1 LGRREKWDNK
11 GLKKG
16 QEMVFGK
23 EMVGGSRGAEVA
35 SITVTK

>member
-23 EMVGGSRGAEVA
+23 MVGGSRGAEVA